1 MKYCKN
7 NLPGQDK
14 AVYTLSVDIGG
25 TFTDCVAINEAD
37 GHVTTCK
44 VATTPDDLQRG
55 VFTGLDQIAG
65 DLDLSTSA
73 LLSDVS
79 RFVHATTQSS
89 NAVFAGTGA
98 RTAVLTTRGFGDTLM
113 IMRATGRVAGLSV
126 FERHHYRNTQKPVP
140 LVDER
145 DIFEVSERID
155 YKGLVLVAPDDGEI
169 RAIAKQI
176 GDTGYE
182 AVAVCFLFSHKN
194 SIHESR
200 VGKILR
206 AELPDCFISL
216 SAEVAPVIG
225 EYERSATALFNAY
238 VGKLIEGY
246 LSRLESSLAEQGL
259 AQKLLIVQAN
269 GGVATA
275 AQTVPIMTVESG
287 PAAGVVG
294 AARLAKQLDCPNV
307 IATDVG
313 GTTFKVAVIADN
325 NWSYS
330 RETVLNQYQLRL
342 PMIDIA
348 SIGAG
353 GGSIAWIDS
362 GRLRVGPRSAAAD
375 PGPAC
380 YGLGGTEPTVT
391 DADVVLGYISPDRFL
406 DGDMQLDAERAHT
419 AIREHIAEPL
429 FGGDVL
435 AAAAGV
441 RRVVDS
447 QMADL
452 IRKTTLERG
461 HDTRNFVM
469 MAYGGAGPTHACSYG
484 PESGCSEIII
494 PAVATVHSAFGAAM
508 TDVRFSLRYSDPL
521 VLPVPA
527 AKLEKFF
534 ADMES
539 QGGDLLRG
547 ADMPDADR
555 SFHRWVEARYR
566 RQVHTVRVPAP
577 SSIDDAGIETIAE
590 AFHREYERLFGV
602 GTGLTDAGIELINYG
617 VDAVGQV
624 QKHAPHRLETQS
636 GDPQP
641 RLSRDVYCAFQGA
654 MVDTPIYDGGVLG
667 AGATITGPAIIEQP
681 GTTVVLLTGQA
692 AKIDDFGHIHVTGNA
707 GKISDHHA

>member
-1 MKYCKN
+1 M
-7 NLPGQDK
+7 
-14 AVYTLSVDIGG
+14 YTLAVDIGG
-25 TFTDCVAINEAD
+25 TFTDCVAIDESD
-37 GHVTTCK
+37 GRVSTRK
-44 VATTPDDLQRG
+44 VPTTPDDLQRG
-55 VFTGLDQIAG
+55 VFAGLDQIAG
-65 DLDLSTSA
+65 DLGLSTPA
-73 LLSDVS
+73 LLGNVH

-89 NAVFAGTGA
+89 NAVFARTGA
-98 RTAVLTTRGFGDTLM
+98 RTAVLTTRGFGDTLL

-126 FERHHYRNTQKPVP
+126 FERHHYRNTQKPEP

-145 DIFEVSERID
+145 DIFEVGERID
-155 YKGLVLVAPDDGEI
+155 YKGSVLVPLDETKI
-169 RAIAKQI
+169 RAIAKEI
-176 GDTGYE
+176 GAAGYE
-182 AVAVCFLFSHKN
+182 AVAVCLLFSHKN
-194 SIHESR
+194 PVHEVR
-200 VGKILR
+200 AREILR
-206 AELPDCFISL
+206 DELPNCFISL
-216 SAEVAPVIG
+216 SAQVAPVIG

-238 VGKLIEGY
+238 VGTLIEGY
-246 LSRLESSLAEQGL
+246 LSRLESSLADQGL
-259 AQKLLIVQAN
+259 AQNLLIVQAN
-269 GGVATA
+269 GGIATA

-294 AARLAKQLDCPNV
+294 AARLAKQLNYPDV

-353 GGSIAWIDS
+353 GGSIAWIDR
-362 GRLRVGPRSAAAD
+362 GRLRVGPRSANAD

-380 YGLGGTEPTVT
+380 YGLGGTEATVT
-391 DADVVLGYISPDRFL
+391 DADVVLGYISPNHFL
-406 DGDMQLDAERAHT
+406 DGAMQLDAARAHN
-419 AIREHIAEPL
+419 AIAEHIADPL

-435 AAAAGV
+435 AAAAGI

-461 HDTRNFVM
+461 HDTRDFVL

-484 PESGCSEIII
+484 PESGCGEIII
-494 PAVATVHSAFGAAM
+494 PAVATVHSAFGAAI

-527 AKLEKFF
+527 AKLEKFY

-547 ADMPDADR
+547 AEISDSDTV
-555 SFHRWVEARYR
+555 FHRWVEARYR
-566 RQVHTVRVPAP
+566 RQVHTVRVRAP
-577 SSIDDAGIETIAE
+577 DSIGEAGIEEIAE

-624 QKHAPHRLETQS
+624 RKHEPHRLVVHDGT
-636 GDPQP
+636 PQP
-641 RLSRDVYCAFQGA
+641 RLHRAAYCAVQGTT
-654 MVDTPIYDGGVLG
+654 VNTPVYEGTKLG
-667 AGATITGPAIIEQP
+667 AGAAIDGPAIIEQP
-681 GTTVVLLTGQA
+681 GTTVVLQTGQA
-692 AKIDDFGHIHVTGNA
+692 ARVDEFGHLHIA
-707 GKISDHHA
+707 GDSVEGHRRA